1 MRGAGGGRGPR
12 GRGVKGWGSRANSL
26 GPLHLCASD
35 GTDEGHYPAIVQQEP
50 YQRDGCLLLV
60 SAHLTQDVSC

>member
-1 MRGAGGGRGPR
+1 MEQQGH
-12 GRGVKGWGSRANSL
+12 SL

-35 GTDEGHYPAIVQQEP
+35 GTDEGYYPAIVQQES
-50 YQRDGCLLLV
+50 YQRDGCLLLI